1 MFIVVFAAGAWL
13 TYTLTSKPKISVE
26 EQSNVLLEKIET
38 VAKLVSVEGFFS
50 EIYSYKDDWEPVPN
64 PIYSPKF
71 SKKALIIVKAK
82 VSVGYDLEKMTIEAD
97 HARKVISIG
106 NIPEPEIIS
115 IDHDLK
121 YYDMEESTFNTFSKG
136 DLTKLNR
143 SAKEFIRKKAEQ
155 GDLLPKAKE
164 QGNRMLEIIEFMV
177 KESGWTVEYEHAG
190 DYPELDGETIE
201 GIWEEAAD

>member
-1 MFIVVFAAGAWL
+1 MFKYIKYILWVLVLILVFGAGAWL
-13 TYTLTSKPKISVE
+13 THSLTSRPKISVE

-82 VSVGYDLEKMTIEAD
+82 VSVGYDLEKMSIEAD
-97 HARKVISIG
+97 HARKVIRIS

-115 IDHDLK
+115 IEHDQK
-121 YYDMEESTFNTFSKG
+121 YYDMEESSFNSFNKFNTW
-136 DLTKLNR
+136 
-143 SAKEFIRKKAEQ
+143 A
-155 GDLLPKAKE
+155 
-164 QGNRMLEIIEFMV
+164 
-177 KESGWTVEYEHAG
+177 
-190 DYPELDGETIE
+190 
-201 GIWEEAAD
+201 